1 MEKDIKVVGTATLP
15 TQSEDK
21 ETGTCQNDAEKRE
34 SCTEVD
40 KQSPDTPKEKEAS
53 VEQPEE
59 DSDPMLCESY
69 TLSGQTVF
77 GGAAL
82 GHAQLL
88 SEGELE
94 IPHFTIDKAQTRAEF
109 TRLRAAINTVTREFE
124 ELLKTTTEND
134 VPEAKAFIELH
145 CQILKDESLIA
156 ETQDIIRDRLIN
168 AEWALSLR
176 LEELRRSFEEIVDD
190 YLMQRVEDIAQ
201 VVERVQRVLTGRRR
215 PADTV
220 SQVMSDSSVILIAE
234 DLSPADI
241 LILKRRG
248 DISVSGIVVE
258 MGSPTSHSAILARS
272 LGIPMLVNVEGAKKH
287 ISHDDI
293 VFLNADEGTVLVNP
307 APELLPTVS
316 RHIRQLNG
324 SRRRQQS
331 LRTTAAQTAD
341 GVRIEL
347 FANIALPEDVIDA
360 VRNGAEG
367 IGLFR
372 SEFLF
377 MNRPLFPSEDEQ
389 YETYLRVIRAMRD
402 KPVTIRT
409 MDLGGDKLP
418 SEEALESIGVESS
431 NEVQN
436 PALSRRAIRFC
447 IDHPDLFKTQLR
459 AILRAACAGN
469 VRIMIPLVSR
479 TSEISHVKTLIKQ
492 CQEELRD
499 RGQKYVENIALGGM
513 IEVPALAFCLPQ
525 FLRSLDFVSV
535 GTNDLIQYLL
545 AADRQDPTVSS
556 ICNPLHPAV
565 TGILSHIIKTSNR
578 MHKSISVCGEVAADP
593 MFAKLMIGM
602 GLRRLSMSCSSLLP
616 VKERLIE
623 YTIKEAQVFARKIQ
637 ACSTTRGIR
646 NAVIQCCSGPQELES
661 SPIMRSVF
669 TDEFLAVHP
678 FIS

>member
-1 MEKDIKVVGTATLP
+1 MNKVETATSS
-15 TQSEDK
+15 TQFEVK
-21 ETGTCQNDAEKRE
+21 ETGDIEK
-34 SCTEVD
+34 
-40 KQSPDTPKEKEAS
+40 KEAC
-53 VEQPEE
+53 VEQP
-59 DSDPMLCESY
+59 DSGSDQISSESRTLC
-69 TLSGQTVF
+69 GQTVF

-109 TRLRAAINTVTREFE
+109 TRLRGAINTVIREFE
-124 ELLKTTTEND
+124 ELLKATTEND
-134 VPEAKAFIELH
+134 VPEAQAFVELH

-176 LEELRRSFEEIVDD
+176 LEELRRSFEEIDDD
-190 YLMQRVEDIAQ
+190 YLTQRVDDIAQ
-201 VVERVQRVLTGRRR
+201 VLERVQRVLTGRRR

-258 MGSPTSHSAILARS
+258 KGSPTSHSAILARS
-272 LGIPMLVNVEGAKKH
+272 LEIPMLVNVLGAKEH
-287 ISHDDI
+287 ISHDDV
-293 VFLNADEGTVLVNP
+293 VFLNADKGNVLVNP
-307 APELLPTVS
+307 APELLPSVS

-331 LRTTAAQTAD
+331 LRTTAAHTAD

-347 FANIALPEDVIDA
+347 FANIALPEDVLDA

-377 MNRPLFPSEDEQ
+377 MNRPVFPCEDEQ
-389 YETYLRVIRAMRD
+389 YETYLRVIRAMRG

-418 SEEALESIGVESS
+418 SEQALQSIGVESFDS
-431 NEVQN
+431 VQN
-436 PALSRRAIRFC
+436 PVLGRRAIRFC

-459 AILRAACAGN
+459 AILRAACAGD

-479 TSEISHVKTLIKQ
+479 ASEISYVKSLIKQ
-492 CQEELRD
+492 CQQELRD
-499 RGQKYVENIALGGM
+499 RGQEHVEKIALGGM

-525 FLRSLDFVSV
+525 FLKSLDFVSI

-545 AADRQDPTVSS
+545 AADRQNPSVSS

-565 TGILSHIIKTSNR
+565 TGILSHIIKTANR
-578 MHKSISVCGEVAADP
+578 MHTPISVCGEVAADP

-602 GLRRLSMSCSSLLP
+602 GLRQLSMSCSSLLS
-616 VKERLIE
+616 VKEHLIE
-623 YTIKEAQVFARKIQ
+623 YTLKDAQTFARRIQ
-637 ACSTTRGIR
+637 ACSTARGIR
-646 NAVIQCCSGPQELES
+646 NAVKQCCSAPHELES

-678 FIS
+678 LTS

>member
-1 MEKDIKVVGTATLP
+1 MDEDVKKVDSAEMPSSASPDSAPKAQSDCPLESQP
-15 TQSEDK
+15 CQSEQPNNAP
-21 ETGTCQNDAEKRE
+21 GTEADPQNTENSIEDGIGE
-34 SCTEVD
+34 SC
-40 KQSPDTPKEKEAS
+40 Q
-53 VEQPEE
+53 
-59 DSDPMLCESY
+59 
-69 TLSGQTVF
+69 LSGQTVF

-94 IPHFTIDKAQTRAEF
+94 IPHFTIDKTQTRAEF
-109 TRLRAAINTVTREFE
+109 TRLRAAINTVAREFE
-124 ELLKTTTEND
+124 DLLKTTTEND
-134 VPEAKAFIELH
+134 VPEAQAFIELH

-176 LEELRRSFEEIVDD
+176 LEELRRSFEEIDDD
-190 YLMQRVEDIAQ
+190 YLAERVEDIAQ

-220 SQVMSDSSVILIAE
+220 SQMMSDSSVILIAE

-248 DISVSGIVVE
+248 DISVSGLIVE

-272 LGIPMLVNVEGAKKH
+272 LEIPMLVNVEGAKDH
-287 ISHDDI
+287 IAHDDVI
-293 VFLNADEGTVLVNP
+293 FLNADEGTVLVNP
-307 APELLPTVS
+307 APDLLPTVS

-324 SRRRQQS
+324 SRRRQQN
-331 LRTTAAQTAD
+331 LRSKTAQTTD
-341 GVRIEL
+341 GVKIEL

-418 SEEALESIGVESS
+418 SEEALESIGSKTDE
-431 NEVQN
+431 EIPN
-436 PALSRRAIRFC
+436 PALGRRAIRFC
-447 IDHPDLFKTQLR
+447 IDHPELFKTQLR
-459 AILRAACAGN
+459 AILRAATDGN
-469 VRIMIPLVSR
+469 VRIMIPLIAR
-479 TSEISHVKTLIKQ
+479 TSEIRYVKNLIEQ
-492 CQEELRD
+492 CRQEVLD
-499 RGQKYVENIALGGM
+499 RGQTCVDRISVGGM

-525 FLRSLDFVSV
+525 FLKHLDFVSI

-545 AADRQDPTVSS
+545 AADRQDPAVSA

-565 TGILSHIIKTSNR
+565 TGILSQIIKTANR
-578 MHKSISVCGEVAADP
+578 LKKPIGVCGEVAADP

-602 GLRRLSMSCSSLLP
+602 GLRQLSMSCSSLLP

-623 YTIKEAQVFARKIQ
+623 YSLEDARRFARKIQ
-637 ACSTTRGIR
+637 ACSTPKGIQ
-646 NAVIQCCSGPQELES
+646 NAVKQCCSGPCELDS
-661 SPIMRSVF
+661 SPIMRRALA
-669 TDEFLAVHP
+669 DDFLEVHSFVP
-678 FIS
+678 

>member
-1 MEKDIKVVGTATLP
+1 MDEDIKKVDDVKVEPVSESESAPDVLPCSDNAEDCLENSSQQSASEPPESEPQDTETQTDDNAT
-15 TQSEDK
+15 
-21 ETGTCQNDAEKRE
+21 
-34 SCTEVD
+34 
-40 KQSPDTPKEKEAS
+40 
-53 VEQPEE
+53 
-59 DSDPMLCESY
+59 ESY

-94 IPHFTIDKAQTRAEF
+94 IPHFTIEKAQTRAEF

-134 VPEAKAFIELH
+134 VPEAQAFIELH
-145 CQILKDESLIA
+145 CQILKDESLIG

-176 LEELRRSFEEIVDD
+176 LDELRRSFEEIDDD
-190 YLMQRVEDIAQ
+190 YLAQRVEDIAQ

-248 DISVSGIVVE
+248 DISVSGLVVE
-258 MGSPTSHSAILARS
+258 LGSPTSHSAILARS
-272 LGIPMLVNVEGAKKH
+272 LEIPMLVNVEGAKDH
-287 ISHDDI
+287 IAHDDI
-293 VFLNADEGTVLVNP
+293 IFLNADEGTVLVNP
-307 APELLPTVS
+307 APDLLPTVS

-324 SRRRQQS
+324 NRRRQQN
-331 LRTTAAQTAD
+331 LRSTPAQTAD

-367 IGLFR
+367 VGLFR

-377 MNRPLFPSEDEQ
+377 MNRPIFPGEDEQ

-418 SEEALESIGVESS
+418 SEEALESIGVESD
-431 NEVQN
+431 EEILN
-436 PALSRRAIRFC
+436 PALGRRAIRFC
-447 IDHPDLFKTQLR
+447 IDHPELFKTQLS
-459 AILRAACAGN
+459 AILRAACVGN
-469 VRIMIPLVSR
+469 VRIMIPLISR
-479 TSEISHVKTLIKQ
+479 TSEIVYVKDLIEQ
-492 CQEELRD
+492 CRQELKE
-499 RGQKYVENIALGGM
+499 RGQKCVETIEVGAV

-525 FLRSLDFVSV
+525 FLKHLDFVSI

-545 AADRQDPTVSS
+545 AADRQDPAVSG

-565 TGILSHIIKTSNR
+565 TGILSHIIKTANR
-578 MHKSISVCGEVAADP
+578 LHKPVSVCGEVAADP

-602 GLRRLSMSCSSLLP
+602 GLRQLSMSCSSLLP
-616 VKERLIE
+616 VKEQLVE
-623 YTIKEAQVFARKIQ
+623 YTLKDAQTFARKIL
-637 ACSTTRGIR
+637 ACSTTKGIR
-646 NAVIQCCSGPQELES
+646 NAVKQCCGTEFELES
-661 SPIMRSVF
+661 SPIMRSALA
-669 TDEFLAVHP
+669 DDFLAVHP
-678 FIS
+678 LDS